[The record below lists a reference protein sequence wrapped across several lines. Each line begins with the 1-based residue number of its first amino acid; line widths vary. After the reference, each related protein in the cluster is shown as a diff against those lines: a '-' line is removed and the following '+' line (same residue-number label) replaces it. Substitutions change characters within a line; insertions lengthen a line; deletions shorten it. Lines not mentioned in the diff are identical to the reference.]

1 MSVRVTVRRRGSLE
15 ADMLDDIQTKL
26 LDLHRVLV
34 QKSPV
39 KDDIFRPAWTVDTNT
54 LSIDNNTEYAEALAH
69 GHSPQAH
76 DGWVDESITD
86 IFK

>member
-1 MSVRVTVRRRGSLE
+1 MTVRVTVRRRGSLE

-54 LSIDNNTEYAEALAH
+54 LSIDNNTEYAEALAE
-69 GHSPQAH
+69 GHSPQARK
-76 DGWVDESITD
+76 GWVDESITD
-86 IFK
+86 IFE